1 MNTECKV
8 LWEKFGDVPIDE
20 NENIEIG
27 WGPFP
32 AGTFREVIWHWFEEQ
47 YGISVGELVNGG
59 LEEET
64 MSIDDYNEGDFFEI
78 DHGDMHFAG
87 YFYDYDGQWASV
99 EYSNYF
105 VSLEDFVNKYHNN
118 PSESYEEL
126 GTVGTQYLYTPSNEG
141 YDEKDVIEV
150 MEKSLAKS
158 TPIRPEDINENTP
171 DGYYVMEV

>member
-1 MNTECKV
+1 MTIK
-8 LWEKFGDVPIDE
+8 
-20 NENIEIG
+20 
-27 WGPFP
+27 
-32 AGTFREVIWHWFEEQ
+32 
-47 YGISVGELVNGG
+47 
-59 LEEET
+59 
-64 MSIDDYNEGDFFEI
+64 DYNEGDFFEI

-126 GTVGTQYLYTPSNEG
+126 GTVGTQYLYTPSNKG

-150 MEKSLAKS
+150 MEKELARA
-158 TPIRPEDINENTP
+158 TAIRPEDITENTP
-171 DGYYVMEV
+171 DGYYVMER